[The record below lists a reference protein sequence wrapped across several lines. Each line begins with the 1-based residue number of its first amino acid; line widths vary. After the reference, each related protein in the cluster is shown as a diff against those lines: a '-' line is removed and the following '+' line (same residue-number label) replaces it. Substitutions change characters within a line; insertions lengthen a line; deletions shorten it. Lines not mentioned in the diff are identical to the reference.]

1 MKPLTPSAQKALR
14 NLGESIR
21 IARVRRRIRQKDMAL
36 RMGVSIVTLRA
47 LEKGDAGVSV
57 GTLAM
62 ALLVLGILP
71 KLEQL
76 SDVSRDDIAMLL
88 EIEDLPKRVRANQLR
103 PRPIGK

>member
-1 MKPLTPSAQKALR
+1 MKRFTPSAQKALR

-21 IARVRRRIRQKDMAL
+21 IARVRRRIRQRDMAI

-62 ALLVLGILP
+62 ALLVLGNLS
-71 KLEQL
+71 KLDEL

-88 EIEDLPKRVRANQLR
+88 EIEALPKRVRANQLR
-103 PRPIGK
+103 PRHIGK